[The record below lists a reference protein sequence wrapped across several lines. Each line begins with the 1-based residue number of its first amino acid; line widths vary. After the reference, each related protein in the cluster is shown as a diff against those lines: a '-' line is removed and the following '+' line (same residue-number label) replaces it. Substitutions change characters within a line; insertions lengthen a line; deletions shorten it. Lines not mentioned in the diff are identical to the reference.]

1 VNGEGDGTAIAA
13 VGHRIHLAKMTES
26 RVVGLVAI
34 RPDNA
39 ARWSDDGR
47 TDGSEG
53 EPDGRTGRDRQS
65 SRSSGGA

>member
-1 VNGEGDGTAIAA
+1 VNGAGDGTAIAV
-13 VGHRIHLAKMTES
+13 VGQRIHLAKMVES
-26 RVVGLVAI
+26 RVVDLVAN

-53 EPDGRTGRDRQS
+53 DHDGRTGRDRQS